1 MPDNGS
7 GRPLE
12 DSICRYFFLD
22 QVLSESCVDTAI
34 SDWLCMVDALMT
46 EKNNAQEEENK
57 EKYVE
62 KCTPKVFY
70 LTFGV
75 HFI

>member
-46 EKNNAQEEENK
+46 EKNNA
-57 EKYVE
+57 
-62 KCTPKVFY
+62 
-70 LTFGV
+70 
-75 HFI
+75 